1 MNFSEQLNLYI
12 KDFSCSS
19 QELANASGM
28 SPTVISRYRNGQRK
42 PKLRSSNLDSL
53 QPKKE

>member
-28 SPTVISRYRNGQRK
+28 SPTVISRYRK
-42 PKLRSSNLDSL
+42 MDL
-53 QPKKE
+53 